1 MVEAI
6 ATSKTQPWRRVLYG
20 LGIRHVG
27 TVNAELLTQKF
38 PTLAQLSQAKATDI
52 ETVHGIGPEIAQYV
66 EQWFRVPANQNL
78 VERLKIAGVTMETK
92 DSTSD
97 VVEVQSGLLRGKTF
111 VLTGTLPTM
120 RRDEAKNL
128 IQNAGGKVTS
138 SVSSKTDFIVVGE
151 DGGSKLEKAKKLG
164 VKELSES
171 ELLEALAVT
180 GI

>member
-1 MVEAI
+1 VERLKI
-6 ATSKTQPWRRVLYG
+6 AGVTMETKDSTSGMAK
-20 LGIRHVG
+20 
-27 TVNAELLTQKF
+27 LT
-38 PTLAQLSQAKATDI
+38 
-52 ETVHGIGPEIAQYV
+52 ETVLAIQNLAARQNLVARQNLE
-66 EQWFRVPANQNL
+66 NL